1 MSTPC
6 LFSLKLIICLQINLV
21 IESIFDILQL
31 ANELGV
37 VDLQQQCVS
46 FVTKQINPET
56 ATQLLILASRQKE
69 SVRASDPGRSIIQC
83 CIEYVEEKAEDV
95 VVTRGFL
102 ELPKQVVIRLVTSNK
117 FALEEADVWR
127 YAMAW
132 AKHQAGIE
140 WDMKHWSQQD
150 RTKVSAQLSGIV
162 NHIRLMLID
171 SKVYAEE
178 VEPTGLVPMEMS
190 LERFEYT
197 N

>member
-117 FALEEADVWR
+117 VIVKLVCLFVFRVSVCVSVCLSVCLPVCGYCLR
-127 YAMAW
+127 YYSLPLRRLMCGGMLWLGQSIKLA
-132 AKHQAGIE
+132 
-140 WDMKHWSQQD
+140 
-150 RTKVSAQLSGIV
+150 LSGI
-162 NHIRLMLID
+162 
-171 SKVYAEE
+171 
-178 VEPTGLVPMEMS
+178 
-190 LERFEYT
+190 
-197 N
+197 